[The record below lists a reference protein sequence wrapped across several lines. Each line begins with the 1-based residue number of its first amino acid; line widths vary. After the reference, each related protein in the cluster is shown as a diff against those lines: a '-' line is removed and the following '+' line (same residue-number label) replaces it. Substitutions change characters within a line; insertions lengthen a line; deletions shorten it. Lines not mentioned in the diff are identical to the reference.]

1 MAGQSGP
8 SGAEALV
15 CLAFAA
21 FCLVAAI
28 RPKWMRQAAAK
39 RWLLVERLPLLKP
52 RVTEESYFVLMR
64 IAVSTMGVL
73 ALLVPV
79 VWLINL

>member
-8 SGAEALV
+8 SGAEALL
-15 CLAFAA
+15 CLAFAVL
-21 FCLVAAI
+21 CLVAAT
-28 RPKWMRQAAAK
+28 RPKWMRLAAAK
-39 RWLLVERLPLLKP
+39 RWHLVERMPLLKP
-52 RVTEESYFVLMR
+52 RVTEESYFVVMR
-64 IAVSTMGVL
+64 IAVSAMGVL

>member
-1 MAGQSGP
+1 MAQSGP
-8 SGAEALV
+8 SGAEALA

-21 FCLVAAI
+21 FWLFAAI
-28 RPKWMRQAAAK
+28 RPNWMRQAAAK
-39 RWLLVERLPLLKP
+39 RRLLVERLPLLKP
-52 RVTEESYFVLMR
+52 RVTEESYFVVMR